1 MVGGMENYGVKLKSG
16 KVLWVSADVVDV
28 RDGVVL
34 FCRREDGGPKVLAG
48 FVLAA
53 IDHFGLPEAF
63 TSPDSGAGRPVS

>member
-1 MVGGMENYGVKLKSG
+1 MDQYGVKLKTG
-16 KVLWVSADVVDV
+16 KVLWVVADLVEV

-34 FCRREDGGPKVLAG
+34 FCRREGDGVKVMAG

-63 TSPDSGAGRPVS
+63 VNPDAGAARG